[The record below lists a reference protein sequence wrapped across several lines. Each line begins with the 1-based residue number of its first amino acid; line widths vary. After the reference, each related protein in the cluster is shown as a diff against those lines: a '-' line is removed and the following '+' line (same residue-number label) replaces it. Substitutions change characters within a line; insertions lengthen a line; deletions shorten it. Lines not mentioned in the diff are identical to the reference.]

1 MGRKSD
7 AKGGIFLIIV
17 GVIALILAIKTP
29 RIITFFDGVGWK
41 VSVFLIGVFMVVVG
55 VLNIFHKEK

>member
-7 AKGGIFLIIV
+7 VKGGILLIIV

-29 RIITFFDGVGWK
+29 RFITLFDGFGWK
-41 VSVFLIGVFMVVVG
+41 ISVFFIGVFIVVVG